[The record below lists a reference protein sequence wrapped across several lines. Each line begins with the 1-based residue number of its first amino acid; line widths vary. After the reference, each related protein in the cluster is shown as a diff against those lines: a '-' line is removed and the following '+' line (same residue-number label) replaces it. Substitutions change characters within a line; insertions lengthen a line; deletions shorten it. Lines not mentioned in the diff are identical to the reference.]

1 MQNEGTI
8 ACKRRVSFCSCPGL
22 VIWRFGR
29 GEVGNVEPRPLLLR
43 FIPPDQFLTFAPW
56 VAIGTRRRPVIQDA
70 AVGRPGKCPAVSV
83 EVSRF
88 PLIGAIFAGSRE
100 DSGINPATGR
110 GGPISLQIPITTDQR
125 AIG

>member
-29 GEVGNVEPRPLLLR
+29 GEVGNIEPRPLLLR

-56 VAIGTRRRPVIQDA
+56 VAIGTRRRTVIQDA
-70 AVGRPGKCPAVSV
+70 AVGTPGESPAVSV
-83 EVSRF
+83 EGSRF
-88 PLIGAIFAGSRE
+88 SVIGSLAAGTRQ
-100 DSGINPATGR
+100 GR
-110 GGPISLQIPITTDQR
+110 RL
-125 AIG
+125 